1 MYFRNARVLIL
12 TMAVA
17 YGFSAC
23 SSYSLK
29 SPKDGDVV
37 RLPAKTVVTIDASP
51 SMSAVAVKLDG
62 SNVTNQITWTA
73 PPGQG
78 ELAVPAG
85 NHSLTAEADV
95 PCWYCSGQ
103 KFHQSATA
111 NFCVAGPW
119 PSGTSTRT
127 ALARGD
133 GKSWDK
139 TSDAAVGFATD
150 AGAPRT
156 QWNLVRVG
164 GIGQSIGIIQ
174 STENTCLC
182 MQSMADQS
190 ETPIGLAICDASKQI
205 QRWESVVIPNKGG
218 HSRFQNVGRS
228 TSSACLTEGA
238 NGVLLQ
244 RGCQDMDNQLW
255 RIRDNA
261 TGAFVS
267 AF

>member
-1 MYFRNARVLIL
+1 MYFRNARVPIL
-12 TMAVA
+12 TVAVA
-17 YGFSAC
+17 CWFSGC
-23 SSYSLK
+23 SCYELK

-37 RLPAKTVVTIDASP
+37 RLPAKTVVTIEASP
-51 SMSAVAVKLDG
+51 SMSALAVKLDG

-85 NHSLTAEADV
+85 KHSLSADADV
-95 PCWYCSGQ
+95 PCWYCSGTYHPSQ
-103 KFHQSATA
+103 TAT
-111 NFCVAGPW
+111 FCVAAPW

-133 GKSWDK
+133 DKSWDK

-156 QWNLVRVG
+156 QWNLVRVS
-164 GIGQSIGIIQ
+164 GISQSIGIIQ

-190 ETPIGLAICDASKQI
+190 DTPIGLAICDPSQQI
-205 QRWESVVIPNKGG
+205 QLWQSLPIPNKGG
-218 HSRFQNVGRS
+218 HYRFQNFGRG

-238 NGVLLQ
+238 NGVLVQ
-244 RGCQDMDNQLW
+244 RGCLDTDDQLW

-261 TGAFVS
+261 TGTIVS
-267 AF
+267 PF